1 MRRAISAMLGT
12 LLLLGLGMALG
23 SRAFAQ
29 APTTGTLRVTVVD
42 PSGAVIV
49 GSTVVVT
56 NVEQSTNGAAI
67 EPVKTSDTGV
77 ATISGLPPGR
87 YTIQAEFPAFETKL
101 LKDVRVRSGENK
113 QLVVLPLQKME
124 ASVTVGQDRREAAS
138 DRVRR

>member
-67 EPVKTSDTGV
+67 EPVKTSGPM
-77 ATISGLPPGR
+77 SGAIRKSGG
-87 YTIQAEFPAFETKL
+87 QCAEFPNA
-101 LKDVRVRSGENK
+101 D
-113 QLVVLPLQKME
+113 
-124 ASVTVGQDRREAAS
+124 
-138 DRVRR
+138 